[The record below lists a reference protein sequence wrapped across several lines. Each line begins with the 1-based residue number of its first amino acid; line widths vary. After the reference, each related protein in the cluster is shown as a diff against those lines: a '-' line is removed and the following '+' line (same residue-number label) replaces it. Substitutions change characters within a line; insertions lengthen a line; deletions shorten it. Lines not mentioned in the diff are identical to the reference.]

1 MPMTKMKD
9 IESKSDKDLSDFVA
23 EKREAVRNFR
33 FTHSS
38 SRTRNVR
45 QIRADKK
52 DIARALTEQTKRTK
66 EAQDKANNK

>member
-33 FTHSS
+33 FTHAS